1 MNKIIITSFIVDM
14 FLGDPPR
21 HTHPIVLI
29 GKLIS
34 FTEKF
39 LRNKFNVKSGEKALG
54 VLLWVIVVGVSY
66 FLSSFIISLSYSL
79 SHFLGFVVSVWLLYT
94 TLAIR
99 NLSDEAMR
107 IFNALKEN
115 NLKDARKF
123 VSGIVGRDT
132 ENLSIVDV
140 SRATVETVAENTI
153 DGIVS
158 PMFYFFIGGV
168 PLAMAYK
175 AVNTLDS
182 MVGYKNEHYTNFGWF
197 SAIVDDVVNFLPA
210 RIGGAFML
218 ASAGLL
224 GLNIRRGVKTVI
236 SDAKKHKSPNS
247 GIPEAIVAG
256 ALGIQLGGWDLYFG
270 VMQFRPYLGEKTR
283 DIETRDISRVTYLSV
298 ITSIITLVAGLVL
311 NIYLN

>member
-14 FLGDPPR
+14 FLGDPSR

-39 LRNKFNVKSGEKALG
+39 LRKKFNLKSGEKALG

-79 SHFLGFVVSVWLLYT
+79 SHFLGSVVSVWLLYT

-168 PLAMAYK
+168 PLAIAYK

-182 MVGYKNEHYTNFGWF
+182 MVGYRNEHYINFGWF
-197 SAIVDDVVNFLPA
+197 SAIIDDVANFIPA
-210 RIGGAFML
+210 RLGGVFML
-218 ASAGLL
+218 ISAGLL
-224 GLNIRRGVKTVI
+224 GLNVRRGVKTVI

-256 ALGIQLGGWDLYFG
+256 ALGVQLGGWDSYFG
-270 VMQFRPYLGEKTR
+270 VMQFRSYLGEKTR
-283 DIETRDISRVTYLSV
+283 DIEPDDISRVTYLSV
-298 ITSIITLVAGLVL
+298 ITSIITLVVGVVL
-311 NIYLN
+311 NV